1 MKNMIEKMALTAL
14 WGVTAM
20 LTLSCTTSNLETRI
34 DELDGRLAVL
44 ESLVSK
50 VNDNATAVNALY
62 RKNLLISEFSPEVK
76 DGKEVGYALTFS
88 DGTVAHI
95 VYGEE
100 TEGNAP
106 IIGVDRDGDWA
117 VSVDGGENFTKVE
130 GTDKPGSEDGCTP
143 RTSIDKYGFWIVSV
157 DGGRTWNR
165 ILNDAGEPISAKDGK
180 SMVPA
185 SYSFFR
191 KVSFNESTGFLDIE
205 MVSGDTIS
213 IPVHKGSSIE
223 LDYYYDGAY
232 AYAGHDV
239 EFPAKLS
246 GVDKAVWTSVPDG
259 WRARLEKDKL
269 TVTAPE
275 NGASGEYELKLLA
288 YTENGSMTPYTFKF
302 SYDPELIFRDDFT
315 GEDIDYRYWL
325 RHKGGSARSDWDLYQ
340 EADPAQSYVKDGL
353 LTLMAEKYG
362 DTYRTG
368 AIKTKGKFS
377 FAPPFRIDCSA
388 RFTEM
393 ADGVWFAIWTA
404 PDAGYM
410 WGEIDIM
417 EKANFGTRTEHTC
430 HTQYTLNTTSSRQDQ
445 ANAGKGSWM
454 TAGVFNT
461 FSVELTDDAVVWFV
475 NGVEVFRYAN
485 IPHSVEDPAYSNLND
500 KEKEFYLL
508 NYTFMEQ
515 TYNLL
520 LDIALGGS
528 FPGQAVNDSQLPG
541 QFDID
546 WISVRKL

>member
-1 MKNMIEKMALTAL
+1 MIKDKILSALVLTT
-14 WGVTAM
+14 VTV
-20 LTLSCTTSNLETRI
+20 LFSCTAGN
-34 DELDGRLAVL
+34 LDGRLDEIDDRLSSL
-44 ESLVSK
+44 EASISK
-50 VNDNATAVNALY
+50 VNDNATAVNAMY
-62 RKNLLISEFSPEVK
+62 RKNLLISEFK
-76 DGKEVGYALTFS
+76 QKLDGGGNEIGYDLTFS
-88 DGTVAHI
+88 DGSVARI
-95 VYGEE
+95 VYG
-100 TEGNAP
+100 TKVEGSAP

-117 VSVDGGENFTKVE
+117 FSIDGGEHFLKVPGAE
-130 GTDKPGSEDGCTP
+130 TPGSEDGHTP
-143 RTSIDKYGFWIVSV
+143 RASIDKYGFWIVST
-157 DGGRTWNR
+157 DGGQTWNR
-165 ILNDAGEPISAKDGK
+165 ILNDAGDPISAKDGK
-180 SMVPA
+180 SMIPS
-185 SYSFFR
+185 SYSFFKR
-191 KVSFNESTGFLDIE
+191 VTFDENNGCLDIE
-205 MVSGDTIS
+205 TLTGENFSIS
-213 IPVHKGSSIE
+213 VRKNPAIE

-232 AYAGHDV
+232 AYAGTDV
-239 EFPAKLS
+239 VFPARIT
-246 GVDKAVWTSVPDG
+246 GVDKAVWTSVPEG
-259 WRARLEKDKL
+259 WRAKLENDKL

-275 NGASGEYELKLLA
+275 NAASGEYELKLLS
-288 YTENGSMTPYTFKF
+288 YTENGSAIPFSFKF
-302 SYDPELIFRDDFT
+302 SYDPKLIFRDDFV
-315 GEDIDYRYWL
+315 GDDIDYRYWL
-325 RHKGGSARSDWDLYQ
+325 RHQGGSVRSDWDRYQ
-340 EADPAQSYVKDGL
+340 EGDPAQSFVKDGL

-393 ADGVWFAIWTA
+393 ADGVWYAIWTA

-430 HTQYTLNTTSSRQDQ
+430 HTQYTINTTSGRQDQ
-445 ANAGKGSWM
+445 PNAGKGSWM

-461 FSVELTDDAVVWFV
+461 FSVELTDEAVVYFV
-475 NGVEVFRYAN
+475 NGVEVFRYLN
-485 IPHSVEDPAYSNLND
+485 IMHSVEDPGYALLND
-500 KEKEFYLL
+500 REKEYYLL

-528 FPGQAVNDSQLPG
+528 FPGKVVNDSQLPG